1 MRPSSS
7 LTAWSATVLAEVQL
21 YKLTSKLLWMREGV
35 TLLGITTTP
44 LWIWKRIQS
53 CAGLLPYFLPISSN
67 LGSCKRAGSSGFA
80 QGRSGDPR
88 GLYAV
93 TDDRKKEQYWS
104 AGSVTKNCENVL
116 QANGA
121 HSTIAYLYFS
131 SMKLLRILPSPTP
144 PTPSWMGCKSIIYV
158 QL

>member
-1 MRPSSS
+1 
-7 LTAWSATVLAEVQL
+7 
-21 YKLTSKLLWMREGV
+21 MREGV

-67 LGSCKRAGSSGFA
+67 LGSSKRAGSSGFA

-104 AGSVTKNCENVL
+104 AGSITKNWDKQCTTSQWGPHHQSLSLFQYHEAPRKVAIPHPLLDGMLVHHTCWGRSTFPLTL
-116 QANGA
+116 QKKTFTFDDKDN
-121 HSTIAYLYFS
+121 
-131 SMKLLRILPSPTP
+131 
-144 PTPSWMGCKSIIYV
+144 
-158 QL
+158 